1 MRRHRVGERAR
12 AQVREQAVEAL
23 RCLRAD
29 VAVVDLDA
37 RRAVAVGQ
45 ALGLLEREHAVGRR
59 AAGADAERRLGVLEQ
74 LERAA
79 EQAGDVGAHRHDV
92 GADRLGVQHVVERGG
107 PPHLGRRHAAQLRDL
122 GHGLGPQ
129 PAVLFLRQVAQR
141 DEGRA
146 RLRVEVDQLLGPGHD
161 VGARMAHR
169 STSPITGSTEEI
181 TATASAISPPR
192 SSSGSACR
200 LTKLGPR
207 MCMRYGLEVPS
218 ETR

>member
-1 MRRHRVGERAR
+1 MRRHRVGESAR
-12 AQVREQAVEAL
+12 TQVADEPVEAL
-23 RCLRAD
+23 GCLRPD

-45 ALGLLEREHAVGRR
+45 ALGLLEREHAVDRR
-59 AAGADAERRLGVLEQ
+59 AAGAHPERRLGVLQQ
-74 LERAA
+74 LERAV
-79 EQAGDVGAHRHDV
+79 EQAGDVGAERHDV
-92 GADRLGVQHVVERGG
+92 GAHRLGVQHVVEGGG
-107 PPHLGRRHAAQLRDL
+107 PLHLGRRHAAQLGDL

-129 PAVLFLRQVAQR
+129 PAVLLLRQVAQR

-146 RLRVEVDQLLGPGHD
+146 RLRVEVDELPGPGHD
-161 VGARMAHR
+161 VGAEVAQR
-169 STSPITGSTEEI
+169 STSPITGSTEEM

-207 MCMRYGLEVPS
+207 MCIR
-218 ETR
+218 